1 VRIVALLTIRN
12 EELHLPRVLKHL
24 ADQGI
29 EVCLIDNGSTDSSL
43 EIAREYLGKGITR
56 IEQLPYTG
64 AFELWEILR
73 HEERLAKE
81 IDADWYIHHD
91 ADEIREAPSP
101 TYTTLY
107 EGIYNVDRMGYNAI
121 DFDEFVF
128 TPTSD
133 EERFEGTDYVNE
145 MRYYYFF
152 QPGPLRRVN
161 AWKNLRRRIDLV
173 QWGGHQI
180 LFRGRK
186 IYPEKFILR
195 HYIVLSRTH
204 AIRKFGERIYS
215 KKDIARFGWF
225 KNRAGFQIDHLNFPK
240 RENLCCIDTDSW
252 DRSNP
257 HRDHLLFHR
266 NIG

>member
-73 HEERLAKE
+73 HKERLAKE
-81 IDADWYIHHD
+81 IDADWYISHD

-107 EGIYNVDRMGYNAI
+107 EGICDVDRMGYNAI

-133 EERFEGTDYVNE
+133 EEHFEGTDYVNE
-145 MRYYYFF
+145 MRYYYYF
-152 QPGPLRRVN
+152 QPGPLRQVK
-161 AWKNLRRRIDLV
+161 AWKNLKRRIDLTS
-173 QWGGHQI
+173 WGGHQV

-186 IYPEKFILR
+186 IFPEKFILR
-195 HYIVLSRTH
+195 HYMTLSKNH
-204 AIRKFGERIYS
+204 AIKKYGERVYS
-215 KKDIARFGWF
+215 KYEVEKLHWHMGRTGFRKNDVVFPQKKDMS
-225 KNRAGFQIDHLNFPK
+225 
-240 RENLCCIDTDSW
+240 CIDTPGW
-252 DRSNP
+252 DRSDP
-257 HRDHLLFHR
+257 QVGRLFL
-266 NIG
+266 

>member
-1 VRIVALLTIRN
+1 MTVRN
-12 EELHLPRVLKHL
+12 EELYLPRVLEHL
-24 ADQGI
+24 YNQGI

-43 EIAREYLGKGITR
+43 EIAREYLGKRITR

-64 AFELWEILR
+64 VFEWREVLR
-73 HEERLAKE
+73 HKERLAKE

-128 TPTSD
+128 TPTTD
-133 EERFEGTDYVNE
+133 EEHFEGTDYVNE

-161 AWKNLRRRIDLV
+161 AWKNLRRRIDLKN
-173 QWGGHQI
+173 WGGHQI

-195 HYIVLSRTH
+195 HYIILSRAH
-204 AIRKFGERIYS
+204 AIKKYGERVYS
-215 KKDIARFGWF
+215 KYEVEKLHWHIGRT
-225 KNRAGFQIDHLNFPK
+225 GFQIDHLNFPK
-240 RENLCCIDTDSW
+240 KENLCCIDTDYW
-252 DRSNP
+252 DRSHP
-257 HRDHLLFHR
+257 QRDHLFLHR